1 MSIKAFGVFVIC
13 SLHWI
18 TRFKCVFSL
27 FSTLVVLTSS
37 FGMRLMTLLGFA
49 VMMLCMRLLFPLNK
63 KGLTITTGKFFKV
76 RYFKDL
82 PWVGRYRRL
91 KKAFICITFS
101 LTLLVCNITTWIIVV
116 LKLNNLLE
124 VYHRPLI
131 LNSQYWIS
139 MIPKFWNGD
148 TACTYYWAVGL
159 VYVIIYKDEL
169 KTFHYNL

>member
-13 SLHWI
+13 SLRWI

-82 PWVGRYRRL
+82 PWVGRYRRF
-91 KKAFICITFS
+91 KKALYYLYYF
-101 LTLLVCNITTWIIVV
+101 LVNITSLQHYHMDHCCTETEQFAWSLSLASYSKFTV
-116 LKLNNLLE
+116 LDFNDPQILERGYSVYILLNCRFSVCDYLQG
-124 VYHRPLI
+124 R
-131 LNSQYWIS
+131 
-139 MIPKFWNGD
+139 
-148 TACTYYWAVGL
+148 A
-159 VYVIIYKDEL
+159 
-169 KTFHYNL
+169 